1 MKRAIVLA
9 FSALVA
15 ISCAAQAQ
23 QPPLLRSP
31 GTPAPGSPGTP
42 APGSPGTATPQP
54 YSQPSPPS
62 FPSAAPP
69 GSPPLLVNPPT
80 TRQAD
85 PRDERIP
92 LLQEQLDRNSKGLG
106 NGEKKPAP

>member
-23 QPPLLRSP
+23 QPPLLR
-31 GTPAPGSPGTP
+31 SPGTP

-69 GSPPLLVNPPT
+69 GSPPLLVNPST

>member
-31 GTPAPGSPGTP
+31 GTPAPGSPGT
-42 APGSPGTATPQP
+42 ATPQP

-69 GSPPLLVNPPT
+69 GNPPLLVNPPT

-92 LLQEQLDRNSKGLG
+92 LLQEQLDRNSKELG

>member
-15 ISCAAQAQ
+15 ISCAAQGQ
-23 QPPLLRSP
+23 QPPLLR
-31 GTPAPGSPGTP
+31 SPGTP

-69 GSPPLLVNPPT
+69 GSPPLLVSPPT

-106 NGEKKPAP
+106 NGERKPAP

>member
-23 QPPLLRSP
+23 QPHLLRSP
-31 GTPAPGSPGTP
+31 GTPV
-42 APGSPGTATPQP
+42 PGSPGTATPQP

-62 FPSAAPP
+62 FPSAVPP

>member
-23 QPPLLRSP
+23 QPPFLR
-31 GTPAPGSPGTP
+31 SPGTP

-106 NGEKKPAP
+106 NSEKKPAP

>member
-23 QPPLLRSP
+23 QPPLLR
-31 GTPAPGSPGTP
+31 SPGTP

-92 LLQEQLDRNSKGLG
+92 LLQEQIDRNSKGLG

>member
-23 QPPLLRSP
+23 QPPLLR
-31 GTPAPGSPGTP
+31 SPGTP

-92 LLQEQLDRNSKGLG
+92 LLQEQLDRNSMGLG

>member
-31 GTPAPGSPGTP
+31 GTPAPGSPGT
-42 APGSPGTATPQP
+42 ATPQP

-62 FPSAAPP
+62 FPSAAPQ

>member
-31 GTPAPGSPGTP
+31 GTPAPGSPGT
-42 APGSPGTATPQP
+42 ATPQP
-54 YSQPSPPS
+54 YSQPGPPS

>member
-9 FSALVA
+9 FSVLVA

-23 QPPLLRSP
+23 QPPLLR
-31 GTPAPGSPGTP
+31 SPGTP

>member
-23 QPPLLRSP
+23 QPPLLR
-31 GTPAPGSPGTP
+31 SPGTP

-92 LLQEQLDRNSKGLG
+92 LLQEQLDRNSKGLD

>member
-15 ISCAAQAQ
+15 ISCVAQAQ
-23 QPPLLRSP
+23 QPPLLR
-31 GTPAPGSPGTP
+31 SPGTP

>member
-23 QPPLLRSP
+23 QPPLLR
-31 GTPAPGSPGTP
+31 SPGTP

-80 TRQAD
+80 TREAD

>member
-23 QPPLLRSP
+23 QPPLLR
-31 GTPAPGSPGTP
+31 SPGTP

-92 LLQEQLDRNSKGLG
+92 LLQEQLDRNSKGFG

>member
-31 GTPAPGSPGTP
+31 GTPV
-42 APGSPGTATPQP
+42 PGSPGTATPQP
-54 YSQPSPPS
+54 YSQPSPSS

>member
-23 QPPLLRSP
+23 QPPLLH
-31 GTPAPGSPGTP
+31 SPGTP

>member
-23 QPPLLRSP
+23 QQPLLR
-31 GTPAPGSPGTP
+31 SPGTP

-69 GSPPLLVNPPT
+69 GNPPLLVNPPT

-92 LLQEQLDRNSKGLG
+92 LLQEQLDRNSKELG

>member
-31 GTPAPGSPGTP
+31 GTPAPGSPGT
-42 APGSPGTATPQP
+42 ATPQP
-54 YSQPSPPS
+54 YSRPSPPS

>member
-1 MKRAIVLA
+1 MKGAIVLVFA
-9 FSALVA
+9 ALVA
-15 ISCAAQAQ
+15 VSCGIQAQ

-31 GTPAPGSPGTP
+31 GTPAPGSPGT
-42 APGSPGTATPQP
+42 ATPQP
-54 YSQPSPPS
+54 YPQASPPS
-62 FPSAAPP
+62 LPAAAPRS

-92 LLQEQLDRNSKGLG
+92 ALQEQLDRNSKGLG
-106 NGEKKPAP
+106 GSEKKPAP

>member
-23 QPPLLRSP
+23 QPPLLR
-31 GTPAPGSPGTP
+31 SPGTP

-106 NGEKKPAP
+106 NGERKPAP

>member
-23 QPPLLRSP
+23 QPPLLR
-31 GTPAPGSPGTP
+31 SPGTP

-80 TRQAD
+80 TRQAA

>member
-23 QPPLLRSP
+23 QPPLLR
-31 GTPAPGSPGTP
+31 SPGTP

-106 NGEKKPAP
+106 NGENKPAP

>member
-31 GTPAPGSPGTP
+31 GTPAPGSPGT
-42 APGSPGTATPQP
+42 ATPQP

-69 GSPPLLVNPPT
+69 GTPPLLVNPPT

>member
-31 GTPAPGSPGTP
+31 GTSV
-42 APGSPGTATPQP
+42 PGSPGTATPQP

>member
-23 QPPLLRSP
+23 QPPLLR
-31 GTPAPGSPGTP
+31 SPGTP

-92 LLQEQLDRNSKGLG
+92 LLQEQLDRNSKGLC

>member
-31 GTPAPGSPGTP
+31 GAP

>member
-31 GTPAPGSPGTP
+31 GTPAPGSPGT
-42 APGSPGTATPQP
+42 ATPQP

-69 GSPPLLVNPPT
+69 GSPPLLVSPPI

>member
-23 QPPLLRSP
+23 QPPLLR
-31 GTPAPGSPGTP
+31 SPGTP

-80 TRQAD
+80 TREAD

-106 NGEKKPAP
+106 NSEKKPAP

>member
-31 GTPAPGSPGTP
+31 GTPAPGSPGT
-42 APGSPGTATPQP
+42 ATPQP

-62 FPSAAPP
+62 LPSAAPP

-92 LLQEQLDRNSKGLG
+92 LLQEQLDRNSRGLG
-106 NGEKKPAP
+106 NGEKTPAP

>member
-1 MKRAIVLA
+1 MKCAIVLA

-23 QPPLLRSP
+23 QPALLR
-31 GTPAPGSPGTP
+31 SPGTP

>member
-31 GTPAPGSPGTP
+31 GTPAPGSPGT
-42 APGSPGTATPQP
+42 ATPRP

>member
-23 QPPLLRSP
+23 QPPLLR
-31 GTPAPGSPGTP
+31 SPGTP

-106 NGEKKPAP
+106 SGEKKPAP

>member
-23 QPPLLRSP
+23 QPPLLR
-31 GTPAPGSPGTP
+31 SPGTP

>member
-15 ISCAAQAQ
+15 ISCAAQTQ
-23 QPPLLRSP
+23 QPPLLR
-31 GTPAPGSPGTP
+31 SPGTP

-80 TRQAD
+80 TREAD

>member
-23 QPPLLRSP
+23 QPPLLR
-31 GTPAPGSPGTP
+31 SPGTP

-106 NGEKKPAP
+106 SGEKKPAL

>member
-31 GTPAPGSPGTP
+31 GTPAPGSPGT
-42 APGSPGTATPQP
+42 ATPQP

-69 GSPPLLVNPPT
+69 GNPPLLVNPPT

>member
-31 GTPAPGSPGTP
+31 GTPAPGSPGT
-42 APGSPGTATPQP
+42 ATPQP

-62 FPSAAPP
+62 LPSAAPP

-92 LLQEQLDRNSKGLG
+92 LLQEQLDRNSRGLG

>member
-15 ISCAAQAQ
+15 ISCAVQAQ
-23 QPPLLRSP
+23 QPPLLR
-31 GTPAPGSPGTP
+31 SPGTP